1 MFKIFLTY
9 EKNIHNLYSPYT
21 NRALRV
27 ANRLFAANKGI
38 PEVSAINWKLTVIEA
53 DIINAAAFPSGDLV
67 VFTGLLDFV
76 ENDDELA
83 MIMAHEM
90 SHVIT

>member
-1 MFKIFLTY
+1 
-9 EKNIHNLYSPYT
+9 
-21 NRALRV
+21 
-27 ANRLFAANKGI
+27 LFAANKGI

-83 MIMAHEM
+83 IIMAHEM
-90 SHVIT
+90 SHVTK